1 MLLKFYCKA
10 ALTSLSN
17 SVTYITFLF
26 SEWRIQ
32 WQLVGRNEENV
43 GLMLRSRFVTLE
55 RIHRIVFRFPLLTR
69 KVTEIQYC

>member
-32 WQLVGRNEENV
+32 WQLVGRNEENA
-43 GLMLRSRFVTLE
+43 GLMLRNRFVTFE
-55 RIHRIVFRFPLLTR
+55 MIHKKNCF
-69 KVTEIQYC
+69 